1 MNKNILIPTLVL
13 AFSSTSM
20 GFFDPGS
27 DIGREKKIFTSTANN
42 SEVCVL
48 PKHLELADDQFTTN
62 ETYSKEDFEKEEKL
76 CSLDFHANTSVICPK
91 FSSTSAATHVYEIR
105 PTELVDNDN
114 GKNKFQNAESCFNLG
129 QKEPKRADTDITFP
143 ERFSKFKQN
152 ESKNPLTPKNI
163 SAPLAYYHLSRALG
177 NILKVPVAVLRTM
190 DVEKHRELIPIFNSI
205 PKKSKGTTLG
215 WDGFDKLHNGPRN
228 DSGLYTV
235 DKKQIYGVILKG
247 GGTDWASKLDEMA
260 KIMETKFYKK
270 TVTAEPMQEQ
280 FFAADTESMRRKE
293 ILLSTDFADMVLL
306 DTLLEQMDRYSGGNI
321 DQYFVYWNGKEYL
334 SQKKYD
340 KLKEKAANDGEKFVE
355 PLKITRLSIQDNDAG
370 LLNYKPSIEKNVKN
384 WNRLSTIKHFSPST
398 YFRLQKLAKLD
409 KSQLISFLMTE
420 ALLTSAQATQV
431 FNNIQKAAKEMK
443 AACLNESIF
452 VDLDVDMILKNQADK
467 EFSKQNCMKL

>member
-1 MNKNILIPTLVL
+1 M
-13 AFSSTSM
+13 
-20 GFFDPGS
+20 
-27 DIGREKKIFTSTANN
+27 
-42 SEVCVL
+42 
-48 PKHLELADDQFTTN
+48 
-62 ETYSKEDFEKEEKL
+62 YSKEDFEKEEKL

-143 ERFSKFKQN
+143 ERFSKYKQN

-235 DKKQIYGVILKG
+235 DKKQIYGVLLKG

-260 KIMETKFYKK
+260 KIMETNFYKK

-280 FFAADTESMRRKE
+280 FVAADTESMRRKE
-293 ILLSTDFADMVLL
+293 ILLATDFADMVLL
-306 DTLLEQMDRYSGGNI
+306 DTLLEQMDRYSGGNV
-321 DQYFVYWNGKEYL
+321 DQYFVYWNGEEYL
-334 SQKKYD
+334 SQKQYD
-340 KLKEKAANDGEKFVE
+340 KLKEKAAKEGQKFVE

-370 LLNYKPSIEKNVKN
+370 LLNFKPSVEKNIKN
-384 WNRLSTIKHFSPST
+384 WNRLATIKHFSPST
-398 YFRLQKLAKLD
+398 YFRLQKLAKID
-409 KSQLISFLMTE
+409 KSKLISFLMAE
-420 ALLTSAQATQV
+420 ALLTSAQAKQV
-431 FNNIQKAAKEMK
+431 FNNIQKAATDMRN
-443 AACLNESIF
+443 ACLNESIF
-452 VDLDVDMILKNQADK
+452 IDLDVDMILKSQADK
-467 EFSKQNCMKL
+467 EFSKQNCTQL